1 MFIDQVTITVKAGKG
16 GDGCSSFRR
25 EKYIP
30 LGGPDGGDGGRGGD
44 IVLEADPNLTTLI
57 DLRYQKIYQSE
68 SGKSGKGQQMTGKS
82 GPTRIIRLPPGT
94 LVKDKDS
101 GELLVDLNQAHQQFV
116 IAKGGDGGRGNMR
129 FKSSIQRAP
138 RKFELGWPGEERT
151 LFLELKLLAD
161 VGIIG
166 FPNAGKSTLISK
178 ISNARPKIAD
188 YPFTTLVP
196 NLGVVRLEEGES
208 FVAADIPGIIEGAH
222 EGKGLGHQFLKH
234 VERTRLL
241 LHLIDFSDPDGEEA
255 ILSRYHKLQ
264 TELKRFS
271 PELFEKPQIL
281 VASKADDPQSQKN
294 IAALQ
299 ASMIELNPVFFS
311 ISSLTGEGIQPLL
324 WKIKEGLPKE
334 GPTEEEKI
342 TMMYRQPEA

>member
-1 MFIDQVTITVKAGKG
+1 MFIDQVTITVQAGNG
-16 GDGCSSFRR
+16 GDGCCSFRR
-25 EKYIP
+25 EKYVP

-44 IVLEADPNLTTLI
+44 VVLETDPNLSTLI
-57 DLRYQKIYQSE
+57 DLRYQKIYKAE
-68 SGKSGKGQQMTGKS
+68 HGKPGRGQQMTGKS
-82 GPTRIIRLPPGT
+82 GQSRVIRLPPGT

-116 IAKGGDGGRGNMR
+116 IAEGGDGGRGNFR

-138 RKFELGWPGEERT
+138 KKLETGWPGTSKT

-208 FVAADIPGIIEGAH
+208 FVAADIPGLIEGAH
-222 EGKGLGHQFLKH
+222 AGKGLGHQFLKH
-234 VERTRLL
+234 IERTRLL
-241 LHLIDFSDPDGEEA
+241 LHLIDFSDPDGEA

-264 TELKRFS
+264 DELKRFS
-271 PELFEKPQIL
+271 PVLSQKPQIL
-281 VASKADDPQSQKN
+281 VATKADDPQSQKN
-294 IAALQ
+294 IDALQ
-299 ASMIELNPVFFS
+299 ASMTELNPAFFL

-334 GPTEEEKI
+334 GLSEEEQI
-342 TMMYRQPEA
+342 AMLYRERET

>member
-1 MFIDQVTITVKAGKG
+1 MFVDQVAIIVQAGDG

-44 IVLEADPNLTTLI
+44 VVLEADPNLTTLI
-57 DLRYQKIYQSE
+57 DLRYQKTYRAE
-68 SGKSGKGQQMTGKS
+68 HGNPGRGKQMTGKS
-82 GPTRIIRLPPGT
+82 GKTLLIRLPPGT

-101 GELLVDLNQAHQQFV
+101 GELLVDLKEAHQQFIV
-116 IAKGGDGGRGNMR
+116 AKGGNGGHGNLH
-129 FKSSIQRAP
+129 FQSSTQRAP
-138 RKFELGWPGEERT
+138 RKLEPGWPGGNRN

-161 VGIIG
+161 VGIMG

-208 FVAADIPGIIEGAH
+208 FVAADIPGLIEGAH
-222 EGKGLGHQFLKH
+222 TGKGLGHQFLKH
-234 VERTRLL
+234 IERTRLL
-241 LHLIDFSDPDGEEA
+241 LHLIDISDLDQDA

-264 TELKRFS
+264 MELKRFS
-271 PELFEKPQIL
+271 PELSLKPQIL
-281 VASKADDPQSQKN
+281 VATKADDPQSQQN
-294 IAALQ
+294 ILELQ
-299 ASMIELNPVFFS
+299 ASMTELNPAFFL

-324 WKIKEGLPKE
+324 WKIKEGLSR
-334 GPTEEEKI
+334 EEK
-342 TMMYRQPEA
+342 TT

>member
-1 MFIDQVTITVKAGKG
+1 MFVDQVAITVQAGDG

-44 IVLEADPNLTTLI
+44 VVLEADPNLTTLI
-57 DLRYQKIYQSE
+57 DLRYQKIYRAE
-68 SGKSGKGQQMTGKS
+68 HGKPGRGKQMTGKS
-82 GPTRIIRLPPGT
+82 GKTLLIRLPPGT
-94 LVKDKDS
+94 LVKDMDS
-101 GELLVDLNQAHQQFV
+101 GELLVDLNEPHQQFTV
-116 IAKGGDGGRGNMR
+116 ANGGNGGRGNLH
-129 FKSSIQRAP
+129 FQSSTQRAP
-138 RKFELGWPGEERT
+138 RKFEPGWPGGCRN

-161 VGIIG
+161 VGIMG

-208 FVAADIPGIIEGAH
+208 FVAADIPGLIEGAH
-222 EGKGLGHQFLKH
+222 AGKGLGHQFLKH
-234 VERTRLL
+234 IERTRLL
-241 LHLIDFSDPDGEEA
+241 LHLIDFSDNDKDN

-264 TELKRFS
+264 MELKRFS
-271 PELFEKPQIL
+271 PELSRKPQIL
-281 VASKADDPQSQKN
+281 VATKADDPQAQKN
-294 IAALQ
+294 ILELQ
-299 ASMIELNPVFFS
+299 ASMTELNPVFFS

-324 WKIKEGLPKE
+324 WKIKEGL
-334 GPTEEEKI
+334 TREEKTI
-342 TMMYRQPEA
+342 

>member
-1 MFIDQVTITVKAGKG
+1 MFIDQVTITVQAGDG

-25 EKYIP
+25 EKYVP
-30 LGGPDGGDGGRGGD
+30 LGGPDGGDGGKGGD
-44 IVLEADPNLTTLI
+44 VVLEADPNLSTLI
-57 DLRYQKIYQSE
+57 DLRYQKVYQAE
-68 SGKSGKGQQMTGKS
+68 HGNPGRGQQMTGKS
-82 GPTRIIRLPPGT
+82 GQDLVIRLPPGT

-101 GELLVDLNQAHQQFV
+101 GELLVDLNQAHQQFI
-116 IAKGGDGGRGNMR
+116 IAQGGNGGRGNLR
-129 FKSSIQRAP
+129 FKSATQRAP
-138 RKFELGWPGEERT
+138 RKFETGWPGGFRK

-196 NLGVVRLEEGES
+196 NLGVVRLEAGES

-222 EGKGLGHQFLKH
+222 TGKGLGHQFLKH

-241 LHLIDFSDPDGEEA
+241 LHLIDFSDPDGEA
-255 ILSRYHKLQ
+255 IVSRYHKLQ
-264 TELKRFS
+264 EELKRFS
-271 PELFEKPQIL
+271 PVLSQKPQIL
-281 VASKADDPQSQKN
+281 VATKADDPQSQKN
-294 IAALQ
+294 ILDLQ
-299 ASMIELNPVFFS
+299 ESMNELNPVFLS

-324 WKIKEGLPKE
+324 WKIKEGLSQA
-334 GPTEEEKI
+334 EKNI
-342 TMMYRQPEA
+342 